1 MSSRISD
8 HATIR
13 RQPSTDIKI
22 LKQSKYFFFIHK
34 LLNKIMLKNVFYA
47 MTLSN
52 TMKNSE
58 RRQKKLL
65 KKTSIIYKIEDRLG
79 ELKTGRMELGL
90 CLYMLS
96 CYTPDGG
103 THGMIANTKT

>member
-1 MSSRISD
+1 
-8 HATIR
+8 
-13 RQPSTDIKI
+13 
-22 LKQSKYFFFIHK
+22 
-34 LLNKIMLKNVFYA
+34 MLKNVFYA

-103 THGMIANTKT
+103 THGMMANTKT

>member
-1 MSSRISD
+1 M
-8 HATIR
+8 
-13 RQPSTDIKI
+13 
-22 LKQSKYFFFIHK
+22 F
-34 LLNKIMLKNVFYA
+34 
-47 MTLSN
+47 
-52 TMKNSE
+52 
-58 RRQKKLL
+58 

-103 THGMIANTKT
+103 THGMMANTKTWGDSFNYMCGAMGTCTVGWDDLHKKARF